1 MSGWKTIKKE
11 KNMRMVNKKGEEMR
25 VTLVTTGGGLVLL
38 IFMVILFMCIVGAIS
53 GIILAEIFL

>member
-1 MSGWKTIKKE
+1 
-11 KNMRMVNKKGEEMR
+11 MRMVNKKGEEMR

-38 IFMVILFMCIVGAIS
+38 VFMVILFMCIVGAIS